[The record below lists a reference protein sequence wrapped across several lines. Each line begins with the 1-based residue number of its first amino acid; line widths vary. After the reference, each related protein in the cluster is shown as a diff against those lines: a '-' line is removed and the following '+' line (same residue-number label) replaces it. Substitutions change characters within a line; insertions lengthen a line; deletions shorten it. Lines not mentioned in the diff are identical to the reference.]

1 MGKGVNKQTE
11 TLQMLPNKTNL
22 LIIKQEGAENVI
34 SAVFLLRC
42 LSYIATE
49 HSAGEQ
55 VPEAFSC
62 PPGSSLC
69 DKQAR
74 FLSGLGYNK

>member
-1 MGKGVNKQTE
+1 
-11 TLQMLPNKTNL
+11 MLPNKTNL

-42 LSYIATE
+42 LSHLAVE

-55 VPEAFSC
+55 VPEALSC
-62 PPGSSLC
+62 PPGSSLS
-69 DKQAR
+69 DKHTQFIWAR
-74 FLSGLGYNK
+74 L